1 MDVVGRC
8 ELDEEAGDYVGE
20 EDGAFGDVGADEVE
34 GGGEE
39 EDVEDV
45 VYEAWI
51 TAGLAYLV
59 LRRGEV
65 HVMRW
70 HTK

>member
-45 VYEAWI
+45 VYEA
-51 TAGLAYLV
+51 
-59 LRRGEV
+59 
-65 HVMRW
+65 
-70 HTK
+70 